1 MKFDVDFFASLEQK
15 DMDYHLIEII
25 IYEINKMFTKEMS
38 KYRGVTSEYN
48 AILKRKNLMEA
59 KLFKKRY
66 EKV

>member
-1 MKFDVDFFASLEQK
+1 
-15 DMDYHLIEII
+15 
-25 IYEINKMFTKEMS
+25 MS
-38 KYRGVTSEYN
+38 KYRGVNSEYN